1 MPKNYVLLLRVDF
14 TTRIWWYMWHMYM
27 WHMWQRICGSLYL
40 AAHKLLRDKGHVGVA
55 VSAQAG
61 FELDMVQYF
70 KVSIQPIQ

>member
-1 MPKNYVLLLRVDF
+1 MVVYVAYV
-14 TTRIWWYMWHMYM
+14 YVAYVAA
-27 WHMWQRICGSLYL
+27 HMWQRICGSLYL
-40 AAHKLLRDKGHVGVA
+40 AAHKLVRDKGHVGVA

>member
-14 TTRIWWYMWHMYM
+14 TTRIWWYM

-70 KVSIQPIQ
+70 KVSKQRIQ